1 MVSIINLALFK
12 TYVRVV
18 ENQNLSRTAEEMN
31 LSQPAVSKQIQSLEE
46 RYGVL
51 LLERSGRKLK
61 TTTAGEALYDCAREI
76 LKVMEKTDQV
86 MEEIAESRRG
96 RLMLGASTIPG
107 QYVLPQYL
115 KDFKDRFPNVNIVM
129 KIADTEKIF
138 NLVADR
144 EVDLGIVGAWMPNRK
159 VDSFK
164 WMEDELVVLVSA
176 NHPLAAR
183 NEVVLKELTTEKW
196 IFREKGSGTRMA
208 TEEILISLGLR
219 KEELDIQAELGST
232 EAVVSA
238 VEAEMGLALV
248 SRHVAPQW
256 TRNDR
261 IVALTIAGGAA
272 KRDIY
277 VIYPRQRNRRRTV
290 DNFLDFLRSHSAL

>member
-18 ENQNLSRTAEEMN
+18 ENHNLSRAAEEMN

-86 MEEIAESRRG
+86 MEEIAESCRG

-183 NEVVLKELTTEKW
+183 NKVVLKELTTEKW

>member
-1 MVSIINLALFK
+1 MVSIINLSLFK

-18 ENQNLSRTAEEMN
+18 ENHNLSRTAEEMN

-115 KDFKDRFPNVNIVM
+115 KGFKDIFPNVNIVM
-129 KIADTEKIF
+129 KIADTENIF

-144 EVDLGIVGAWMPNRK
+144 EVDLGIVGAWIPSRK

-164 WMEDELVVLVSA
+164 WMEDELVVLVPA

-183 NEVVLKELTTEKW
+183 SEVELKELTTEKW

-208 TEEILISLGLR
+208 TEEMLTSLGLR
-219 KEELDIQAELGST
+219 KEELDIQVELGST

-248 SRHVAPQW
+248 SRYVAPQW

-277 VIYPRQRNRRRTV
+277 VICPRQRNRRRTV